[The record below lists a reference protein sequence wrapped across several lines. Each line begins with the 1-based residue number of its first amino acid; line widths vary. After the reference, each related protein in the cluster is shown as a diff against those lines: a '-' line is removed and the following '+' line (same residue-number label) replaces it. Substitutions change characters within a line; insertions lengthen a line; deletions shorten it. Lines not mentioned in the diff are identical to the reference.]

1 MLRYFIFSGFFLFSL
16 FLNAQEKSLLWKVSG
31 NGLEQ
36 ESYLFGTIHLLPKGD
51 YLWTDTMDAA
61 LKASD
66 LLVMEIDLSE
76 LSLKDKLAM
85 AQDVIIP
92 DGKTLEDLMGP
103 ESYEAWVRLMVDSLD
118 LRERKVRKRYQRIQP
133 FYLQGLI
140 LNDYLGRVKMY
151 EKELEKIARRKKI
164 PVTGLESIEFQMS
177 LVKGLSM
184 EDQLDMLSDITS
196 IQEYFTM
203 LDLYK
208 KQDLNALEEFSV
220 LSMTEANDG
229 LFMMDFVEKRN
240 RDWVPKIEE
249 LIRKQSCFIAVGAL
263 HLPGEVGVI
272 QLLREQGYQVEPV
285 LTQD

>member
-16 FLNAQEKSLLWKVSG
+16 FLNAQEKSLLWKVYG

-36 ESYLFGTIHLLPKGD
+36 ESHLFGTIHLLPKGD

-103 ESYEAWVRLMVDSLD
+103 ESYEAWVRLLVDSLD

-151 EKELEKIARRKKI
+151 EKELEKIAKRKKI
-164 PVTGLESIEFQMS
+164 PVTGLESVEFQMS

-203 LDLYK
+203 LDLYQ
-208 KQDLNALEEFSV
+208 KQDLNALEEFSL

-285 LTQD
+285 LTRD